1 MNRMTRQKARELA
14 QRCLELLAAGE
25 ETAALEALDPL
36 LSIKVP
42 FPILDLVG
50 KILGEWGREEPQ
62 KLLAFFDHLVGRR
75 AMGAFVIAGQGLIA
89 INDVDLELSFARARE
104 YIVRGDAWYVADI
117 IGERPLGY
125 GLLAHFDGAVGL
137 LEGFA
142 GDVNPWVRRSV
153 GVAVHFFAKRVRDDP
168 ARIERLLALLA
179 PLIEERDT
187 SALKG
192 IGWGLKTIGRYYP
205 DLLVS
210 FLRRELAT
218 KRPRKLLLR
227 KATTYLD
234 EAKKEEV
241 RRINLL

>member
-1 MNRMTRQKARELA
+1 MNRMTRQEARGLA
-14 QRCLELLAAGE
+14 EECLELLAAGKE
-25 ETAALEALDPL
+25 GMALEALDPL
-36 LSIKVP
+36 LSAKTP

-50 KILGEWGREEPQ
+50 KVLEEGGKQEPQ
-62 KLLAFFDHLVGRR
+62 KLLAFFDRLVETK
-75 AMGAFVIAGQGLIA
+75 AMGAFVIVGQGLIA
-89 INDVDLELSFARARE
+89 INDLDLWLSFARARE
-104 YIVRGDAWYVADI
+104 YIIQGDAWYVADI
-117 IGERPLGY
+117 IGERPLGH
-125 GLLAHFDGAVGL
+125 GLLLHFDEAVGL

-142 GDVNPWVRRSV
+142 GDANPWVRRSV
-153 GVAVHFFAKRVRDDP
+153 GVAVHFFTKRVRDDP

-205 DLLVS
+205 DLLVP

-234 EAKKEEV
+234 EARKEE
-241 RRINLL
+241 LLSP

>member
-1 MNRMTRQKARELA
+1 MTRQEARGLA
-14 QRCLELLAAGE
+14 QKCLGLLAIGE
-25 ETAALEALDPL
+25 EEAALEALNPIL
-36 LSIKVP
+36 TAKVP

-50 KILGEWGREEPQ
+50 QILGERGKGEPQ
-62 KLLAFFDHLVGRR
+62 KLLAFFDHLVETR
-75 AMGAFVIAGQGLIA
+75 AMGAYVIVGQGLVA
-89 INDVDLELSFARARE
+89 MNDVDLKLSFAKARE
-104 YIVRGDAWYVADI
+104 YIIQGDAWYVVDI
-117 IGERPLGY
+117 IGERPLGH
-125 GLLAHFDGAVGL
+125 GLLTHFDEAVGL

-142 GDVNPWVRRSV
+142 GDANPWVRRGV
-153 GVAVHFFAKRVRDDP
+153 GVAVHLFAKRVRDDP

-205 DLLVS
+205 DLLVP

-218 KRPRKLLLR
+218 KHPRKLLLR

-234 EAKKEEV
+234 EARKEE
-241 RRINLL
+241 ILFL

>member
-1 MNRMTRQKARELA
+1 MNRMTRQEARGLA
-14 QRCLELLAAGE
+14 EKCLELLAAGKE
-25 ETAALEALDPL
+25 GMALEALDPL
-36 LSIKVP
+36 LSAKTP

-50 KILGEWGREEPQ
+50 KVLGESGKQEPQ
-62 KLLAFFDHLVGRR
+62 KLLAFFDRLVETK
-75 AMGAFVIAGQGLIA
+75 AMGAFVIVGQGLIA
-89 INDVDLELSFARARE
+89 INDVDLKLSFARARE
-104 YIVRGDAWYVADI
+104 YIIRGDAWYMADI

-168 ARIERLLALLA
+168 TRIERLLALLA

-205 DLLVS
+205 DLLVP

-234 EAKKEEV
+234 EARKEE
-241 RRINLL
+241 LLSP